1 MKKLLT
7 VLVLV
12 LVFTSCSQDD
22 DNLGGDYDGQYQ
34 RVSYTVLQDN
44 GTSITYPQLLDNTQ
58 QVSELSILNDVWVW
72 VYNSCECEEFTI
84 GYHEI
89 VGEIVGSSMIY
100 NGEVHYTIER
110 INETTVKATTVDGI
124 AFETFTI
131 VQ

>member
-1 MKKLLT
+1 MKKLL
-7 VLVLV
+7 VLLVLI
-12 LVFTSCSQDD
+12 LGFASCTQDD

-44 GTSITYPQLLDNTQ
+44 GTSITYPQLLDGSQ
-58 QVSELSILNDVWVW
+58 LVVGLSILNDTWVW
-72 VYNSCECEEFTI
+72 IYNE
-84 GYHEI
+84 HEGSTYYEV

-110 INETTVKATTVDGI
+110 INETTVKATTVDGV

>member
-1 MKKLLT
+1 MKKLL
-7 VLVLV
+7 VLLVLV
-12 LVFTSCSQDD
+12 LGFASCSNDEV
-22 DNLGGDYDGQYQ
+22 NLNGDYDGQYQ

-44 GTSITYPQLLDNTQ
+44 GTSITYPQLLDGSQ
-58 QVSELSILNDVWVW
+58 LVVGLSILNDTWVW
-72 VYNSCECEEFTI
+72 IYNA
-84 GYHEI
+84 HEGSDYYEV

-110 INETTVKATTVDGI
+110 INETTVKATTVDGV

>member
-1 MKKLLT
+1 MKKLLA

-44 GTSITYPQLLDNTQ
+44 GTSITYPQLLDGSQ
-58 QVSELSILNDVWVW
+58 LVVGLSILNDTWVW
-72 VYNSCECEEFTI
+72 IYNE
-84 GYHEI
+84 HEGSDYYEV

-110 INETTVKATTVDGI
+110 INETTVKATTVDGV